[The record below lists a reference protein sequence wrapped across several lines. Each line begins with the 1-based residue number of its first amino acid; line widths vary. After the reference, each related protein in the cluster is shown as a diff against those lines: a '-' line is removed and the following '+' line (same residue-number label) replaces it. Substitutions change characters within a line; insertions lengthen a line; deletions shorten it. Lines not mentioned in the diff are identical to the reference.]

1 MKRKEYIILVVL
13 CILVIIAGLHERYI
27 GSGIRFDIYP
37 FYDYL
42 KGRYLSNIIM
52 DFSRLITTSTLLFIL
67 YLQSITKNLKRIFF
81 PFLLISIADI
91 VDYILFFQ
99 KQSHIKLFVLA
110 ILLVVFI
117 YYKKQSKSFKQ

>member
-52 DFSRLITTSTLLFIL
+52 DFSRLIITSTLLFIL